1 MKPLGDAVRS
11 VAERLDNDVRANR
24 LDTAVSAAGELIGAL
39 MDRGPINPP
48 QARLI
53 VEAVVRATVP
63 NAEGFEVRE
72 SAARIV
78 AELGGAT

>member
-1 MKPLGDAVRS
+1 MAVARTERIDA
-11 VAERLDNDVRANR
+11 
-24 LDTAVSAAGELIGAL
+24 AVSAAGELIGCL
-39 MDRGPINPP
+39 LIEGPVTPG

-53 VEAVVRATVP
+53 VEGVVRATVP

-78 AELGGAT
+78 AAVSVQIGGRAHVVLAG

>member
-1 MKPLGDAVRS
+1 MAVARTERIDA
-11 VAERLDNDVRANR
+11 
-24 LDTAVSAAGELIGAL
+24 AVSAAGELIGCL
-39 MDRGPINPP
+39 LIEGPVTPG

-53 VEAVVRATVP
+53 VEGVVRATVP

-78 AELGGAT
+78 AELRGQHENHSDKV

>member
-1 MKPLGDAVRS
+1 MADART
-11 VAERLDNDVRANR
+11 ERIDA
-24 LDTAVSAAGELIGAL
+24 AVSAAGELIGCL
-39 MDRGPINPP
+39 LQEGPVTPG

-53 VEAVVRATVP
+53 VEGVVRATVP

-78 AELGGAT
+78 AELGGQHANHSDNL

>member
-1 MKPLGDAVRS
+1 MADART
-11 VAERLDNDVRANR
+11 ERIDA
-24 LDTAVSAAGELIGAL
+24 AVSAAGELIGCL
-39 MDRGPINPP
+39 LIEGPVTPG

-53 VEAVVRATVP
+53 VEGVVRATLP

-78 AELGGAT
+78 AELSGAK